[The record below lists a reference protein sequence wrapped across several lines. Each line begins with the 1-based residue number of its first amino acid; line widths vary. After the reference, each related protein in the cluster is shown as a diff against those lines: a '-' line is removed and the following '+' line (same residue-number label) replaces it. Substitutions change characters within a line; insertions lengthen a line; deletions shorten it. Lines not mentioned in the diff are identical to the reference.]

1 MVTVRQVAQCVAGAI
16 EKGRGGT
23 CYPVGWYNMSW
34 REMLE
39 IMYASMGQPRKLIIT
54 VPDFLYT
61 INARRVGRA
70 YRRRGVESGL
80 DLERLVEIQTS
91 ELFIDP
97 AQIRDELG
105 VREDDVEAAIGESI
119 RLSLEAIAG
128 RKLVGMRAE

>member
-1 MVTVRQVAQCVAGAI
+1 M
-16 EKGRGGT
+16 
-23 CYPVGWYNMSW
+23 
-34 REMLE
+34 
-39 IMYASMGQPRKLIIT
+39 
-54 VPDFLYT
+54 
-61 INARRVGRA
+61 GRA